1 MKEKNRGKTIN
12 AGVYIRVDVGRSGRG
27 DDGGCIVRDGVTPLL
42 GPFVYARGAL
52 PGFIL
57 VR

>member
-12 AGVYIRVDVGRSGRG
+12 AGLYIRVDVGRSGRG

-42 GPFVYARGAL
+42 GPFVYFVGL
-52 PGFIL
+52 FPGL
-57 VR
+57 YS